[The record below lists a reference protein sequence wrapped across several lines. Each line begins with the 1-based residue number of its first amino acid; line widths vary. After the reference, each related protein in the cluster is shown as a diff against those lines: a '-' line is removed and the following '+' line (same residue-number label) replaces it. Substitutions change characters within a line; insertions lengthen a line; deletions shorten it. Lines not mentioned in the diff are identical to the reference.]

1 LLSFSPESA
10 CLLSKNTKIQIYTT
24 LILPVVLYGC
34 EIWSVIMREKHSLR
48 VFEHIQFWRLNLR
61 KRSLGRPRE
70 RREDNIN
77 MYLQEMGLQR
87 YGVD

>member
-1 LLSFSPESA
+1 
-10 CLLSKNTKIQIYTT
+10 
-24 LILPVVLYGC
+24 
-34 EIWSVIMREKHSLR
+34 MREKHSLR